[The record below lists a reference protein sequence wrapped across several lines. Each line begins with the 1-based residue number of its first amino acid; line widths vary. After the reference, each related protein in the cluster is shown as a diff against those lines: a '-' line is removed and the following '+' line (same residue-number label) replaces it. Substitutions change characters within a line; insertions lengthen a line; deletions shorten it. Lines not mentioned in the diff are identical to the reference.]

1 MSDLTKYVKGY
12 VQDEDAVD
20 EAVGKIIMIVITI
33 GCCMALGWWIWNMLK
48 KKTDKSSCT
57 NSDSPW
63 CVE

>member
-1 MSDLTKYVKGY
+1 MSNLTKYVKGY

-33 GCCMALGWWIWNMLK
+33 GCCMALGWWIWNTLK

>member
-33 GCCMALGWWIWNMLK
+33 GCCMALGWWIWNTLK

>member
-33 GCCMALGWWIWNMLK
+33 GCSMALGWWIWNTLK